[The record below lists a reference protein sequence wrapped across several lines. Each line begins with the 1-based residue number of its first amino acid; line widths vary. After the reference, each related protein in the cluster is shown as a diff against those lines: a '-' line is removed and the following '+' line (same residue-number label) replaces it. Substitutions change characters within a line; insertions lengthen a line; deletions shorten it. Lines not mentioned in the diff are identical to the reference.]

1 MKKIGV
7 IFDLDGVIFD
17 NNQYHKKAWSEFCN
31 RNGIFLSQQTLE
43 NNVFG
48 NTNKDVLEFLF
59 RRKFTN
65 HEIDDLA
72 EVKEEIY
79 RDLIGPHVKPLD
91 GLIPLLEELKNNEI
105 PTGIATSAPK
115 SNIDFLDEK
124 VKFTRFFH
132 SIIDDKGVE
141 NGKPHP
147 DIYLKC
153 FKELDVEPQNCL
165 VFEDSFSGVRSAV
178 KAGGKVV
185 GVTTTHDASEFEGV
199 EMAIPD
205 FTEMKLNTIQKI
217 LGD

>member
-1 MKKIGV
+1 MDKIGV

-17 NNQYHKKAWSEFCN
+17 NNQYHKQAWTEFCN
-31 RNGIFLSQQTLE
+31 RNGIFLSRKTLE

-59 RRKFTN
+59 RRSFTQ
-65 HEIDDLA
+65 HEIEELG

-79 RDLIGPHVKPLD
+79 RELIAPHVKLLD
-91 GLIPLLEELKNNEI
+91 GLIPLLEALNSNNI

-115 SNIDFLDEK
+115 SNIKFLDEK
-124 VKFTRFFH
+124 ADFTRYFQ

-153 FKELDVEPQNCL
+153 FKELGVEPQNCL
-165 VFEDSFSGVRSAV
+165 VFEDSFSGVKSAV
-178 KAGGKVV
+178 SAGAKVI
-185 GVTTTHDASEFEGV
+185 GVTTTHEASEFEDV
-199 EMAIPD
+199 VFCIAD
-205 FTEMKLNTIQKI
+205 FTDITPEKI
-217 LGD
+217 LDLF